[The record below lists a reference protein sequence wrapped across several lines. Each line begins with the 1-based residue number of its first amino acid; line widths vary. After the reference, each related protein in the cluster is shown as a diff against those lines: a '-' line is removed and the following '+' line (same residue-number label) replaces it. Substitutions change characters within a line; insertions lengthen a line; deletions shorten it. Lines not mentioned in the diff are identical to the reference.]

1 MNVFDLVAKISVD
14 DTKFKT
20 GLTKLRDELKSVGPQ
35 TGNMVQQVG
44 AKMQILGK
52 AFMPISMVAGAMLV
66 PAVKGAMDFE
76 DQIAKV
82 RTLIDETKYNTD
94 GLADM
99 FIKLSNESGRST
111 SELTEAGYQ
120 ALSAGVKFNQMNDF
134 LQTAVNLSKVGF
146 TETATAVDVLTTSIN
161 AYGDKALTAEE
172 YANRLVL
179 TQNKGKTTVDELA
192 ASMGRVIPTA
202 AGLGVSFDNLATAY
216 VALTSQ
222 GMSTRIST
230 TYLNA
235 LLQELGKT
243 GSTVSDVLYNQT
255 GKSFTE
261 LMNEGN
267 SLGDIISML
276 GLESAGLS
284 DKMKQLTDSG
294 IEPAEALEQLA
305 ASGDANAVAF
315 MNMFGSST
323 AASAALSLL
332 NYGADEF
339 NNTMNEMADSDSVM
353 AEALEKLNT
362 NGAKLRKTLNELKN
376 LFLVIGSNALDV
388 LAPAI
393 ESVGNFIGDLVV
405 KFTEAPKGVQKFISV
420 VLMIATAIGPVLLL
434 GGKLMTVFGGI
445 PSMFSGIGGAI
456 SSVVE
461 SFQILGMATIGPIL
475 AVVAAIAGIIAIL
488 VHAYNTNEEFRD
500 KVNAVWQHIKSKVM
514 EAIKTISSYWDFIS
528 GSMGDNWKK
537 VAADVMPIIDGLVQF
552 IDGAIQTIMPI
563 VSAVLDYI
571 QTYISTFISVI
582 TAIIQVGMALISG
595 DWDTAWQAIQNLVNK
610 VINGILN
617 IVSSTLNVI
626 GSVVQ
631 VAFNLMLSIIST
643 VLSSIWSVITSIWNG
658 ILTTISNVVNNIK
671 TSVQNKF
678 NSIKS
683 AISNVVNSIKTVVG
697 NAFNAAKTAMT
708 QPIETA
714 KNTIKGIVDKIKGL
728 FPISIT
734 KAFNLPKLPS
744 ISISQGKKKVGPV
757 EVPYPILS
765 WNAKAMASGLLLNGA
780 TIFGMNGNRLLGGGE
795 AGPELVVGKNNLM
808 RMISEAQGGGISD
821 EAMAS
826 MLQFMASNL
835 SEEAITRAFVKGAS
849 QIDWQLIINNREFG
863 RAVKAVSY

>member
-14 DTKFKT
+14 DSKFKT
-20 GLTKLRDELKSVGPQ
+20 GLTKLKDELKSVGPQ

-52 AFMPISMVAGAMLV
+52 AFMPVSMIAGAMLV

-82 RTLIDETKYNTD
+82 RTLVDETKYNTD
-94 GLADM
+94 GLADT

-111 SELTEAGYQ
+111 AELAEAGYQ
-120 ALSAGVKFNQMNDF
+120 ALSAGVKFDQMNDF

-255 GKSFTE
+255 GKSFTD

-294 IEPAEALEQLA
+294 MEPAEALEQLA

-339 NNTMNEMADSDSVM
+339 NNTMDEMADSDSVM

-362 NGAKLRKTLNELKN
+362 NGAKVRKTLNELKN
-376 LFLVIGSNALDV
+376 LFLVIGSSALEV
-388 LAPAI
+388 LSPAI
-393 ESVGNFIGDLVV
+393 ESAGKFIGDLVK
-405 KFTEAPKGVQKFISV
+405 KFTEAPKGVQKFVAV
-420 VLMIATAIGPVLLL
+420 VLMIVTAIGPVLLI
-434 GGKLMTVFGGI
+434 GGKLLIFFGGLPGKI
-445 PSMFSGIGGAI
+445 MGAIGTITSFGSSLMSIGGAI
-456 SSVVE
+456 ATA
-461 SFQILGMATIGPIL
+461 LGPVGLIIA
-475 AVVAAIAGIIAIL
+475 AVVAL
-488 VHAYNTNEEFRD
+488 VGYLIYAWNTNEEFR
-500 KVNAVWQHIKSKVM
+500 N
-514 EAIKTISSYWDFIS
+514 
-528 GSMGDNWKK
+528 
-537 VAADVMPIIDGLVQF
+537 
-552 IDGAIQTIMPI
+552 
-563 VSAVLDYI
+563 
-571 QTYISTFISVI
+571 SVI
-582 TAIIQVGMALISG
+582 EVWNNIKEAVGNAIDSVVEFVTNLYNSILTTFQNIDQGARDI
-595 DWDTAWQAIQNLVNK
+595 WQAILNFIANIWNTIVSTVTGIISGLVN
-610 VINGILN
+610 GI
-617 IVSSTLNVI
+617 STAWNTILTT
-626 GSVVQ
+626 
-631 VAFNLMLSIIST
+631 IST
-643 VLSSIWSVITSIWNG
+643 VLSTVWNVITSIWNG
-658 ILTTISNVVNNIK
+658 ILSTISSIISSILSVVSSIWNTILTTISNIVNNIK

-728 FPISIT
+728 FPINIL

-849 QIDWQLIINNREFG
+849 QIDWQLIVNNRELG
-863 RAVKAVSY
+863 RAVKAVI

>member
-52 AFMPISMVAGAMLV
+52 AFMPISMIAGAMLV
-66 PAVKGAMDFE
+66 PAVKGAME
-76 DQIAKV
+76 YEQQISKV
-82 RTLIDETKYNTD
+82 TTLLNDSQVDVK
-94 GLADM
+94 GLSKE
-99 FIKLSNESGRST
+99 FINLSNETGRST
-111 SELTEAGYQ
+111 EELTAAAYQ
-120 ALSAGVKFNQMNDF
+120 ALSAGRSYEELGEFVK
-134 LQTAVNLSKVGF
+134 TATNLSKAGF
-146 TETATAVDVLTTSIN
+146 TDTATSVDILTTVMN
-161 AYGDKALTAEE
+161 AYGEAAGTADEI
-172 YANRLVL
+172 ANKLVW

-192 ASMGRVIPTA
+192 KNMGRVIPTA
-202 AGLGVSFDNLATAY
+202 NAMNVSLDDLSVAYSILTAK
-216 VALTSQ
+216 
-222 GMSTRIST
+222 GISTRIAT
-230 TYLNA
+230 TDLNA
-235 LLQELGKT
+235 MFNELGNSGTNVGQILQEKT
-243 GSTVSDVLYNQT
+243 GM
-255 GKSFTE
+255 SFQD
-261 LMNEGN
+261 LMSNGY
-267 SLGDIISML
+267 SLGDVLKI
-276 GLESAGLS
+276 
-284 DKMKQLTDSG
+284 LTDYSDETG
-294 IEPAEALEQLA
+294 TSFNELWQ
-305 ASGDANAVAF
+305 
-315 MNMFGSST
+315 ST
-323 AASAALSLL
+323 TAGQAALSLTSESAEDYNAKMKDL
-332 NYGADEF
+332 QQS
-339 NNTMNEMADSDSVM
+339 NNVVEQTMARLETSSV
-353 AEALEKLNT
+353 
-362 NGAKLRKTLNELKN
+362 KLRKAWNNVKN
-376 LFLVIGSNALDV
+376 MFLTIGTVALDA
-388 LAPAI
+388 LAPAFDKI
-393 ESVGNFIGDLVV
+393 SEVV
-405 KFTEAPKGVQKFISV
+405 TKVTEKFMNAPEGVQKFV
-420 VLMIATAIGPVLLL
+420 AVLLLVATAIGPVLVI
-434 GGKLMTVFGGI
+434 GGKLASVFGGI
-445 PSMFSGIGGAI
+445 PSMFSGVSGAI

-475 AVVAAIAGIIAIL
+475 AVVAAVAGIIAIL
-488 VHAYNTNEEFRD
+488 VHAYNSNEEFRN
-500 KVNAVWQHIKSKVM
+500 KVNSAWENIKSKVTA
-514 EAIKTISSYWDFIS
+514 AINVLKTTWDKVSS
-528 GSMGDNWKK
+528 GMADNWQK
-537 VAADVMPIIDGLVQF
+537 VADRVMPIISALVSF
-552 IDGAIQTIMPI
+552 IDGIIQTLMPI
-563 VSAVLDYI
+563 ISAVIDYI
-571 QTYISTFISVI
+571 STYISTFISVI
-582 TAIIQVGMALISG
+582 TGIIQVGMAIISG
-595 DWDTAWQAIQNLVNK
+595 DWSAAWEAIKNLVST
-610 VINGILN
+610 VINGIVS

-626 GSVVQ
+626 GSVIQ
-631 VAFNLMLSIIST
+631 VAFNLVLSIIST
-643 VLSSIWSVITSIWNG
+643 VLSSIWNVITSVWNG
-658 ILTTISNVVNNIK
+658 ILTTIGSIVKSILYEVAEIWHTISTTISNIVNNIK

-728 FPISIT
+728 FPINIL

-849 QIDWQLIINNREFG
+849 QIDWQLIVNNREFG
-863 RAVKAVSY
+863 RAVKAVI

>member
-52 AFMPISMVAGAMLV
+52 AFMPVSMIAGAMLV

-82 RTLIDETKYNTD
+82 RTLVDETKYNTD
-94 GLADM
+94 GLADT

-111 SELTEAGYQ
+111 AELAEAGYQ
-120 ALSAGVKFNQMNDF
+120 ALSAGVKFDQMNDF

-267 SLGDIISML
+267 SLGDIVSML
-276 GLESAGLS
+276 GIESAGLS
-284 DKMKQLTDSG
+284 DRLKQLTDSG
-294 IEPAEALEQLA
+294 MEPAEALEQLA
-305 ASGDANAVAF
+305 ASGDADAVAF

-339 NNTMNEMADSDSVM
+339 NNTMDEMADSDSVM
-353 AEALEKLNT
+353 ADALEKLNT
-362 NGAKLRKTLNELKN
+362 NGAKVRKTLNELKN

-393 ESVGNFIGDLVV
+393 ESAGNFIGDLVK
-405 KFTEAPKGVQKFISV
+405 KFTEAPKGVQKFVSV
-420 VLMIATAIGPVLLL
+420 VLMIVTAIGPVLFI
-434 GGKLMTVFGGI
+434 GGKLLVFFGGLPAKI
-445 PSMFSGIGGAI
+445 MGAIGTITSFGSSIMSIGGAI
-456 SSVVE
+456 AAA
-461 SFQILGMATIGPIL
+461 LGPVGLIIA
-475 AVVAAIAGIIAIL
+475 AVVALAGYLIYAW
-488 VHAYNTNEEFRD
+488 NTNEEFRNSVIEVWNNI
-500 KVNAVWQHIKSKVM
+500 KEAVGNAIDSVVEFVTNLYNSILTTFQNIDQGARDIWQ
-514 EAIKTISSYWDFIS
+514 
-528 GSMGDNWKK
+528 
-537 VAADVMPIIDGLVQF
+537 
-552 IDGAIQTIMPI
+552 
-563 VSAVLDYI
+563 AVLDFI
-571 QTYISTFISVI
+571 ANIWNTIVSTVTGIISGLVNGIST
-582 TAIIQVGMALISG
+582 
-595 DWDTAWQAIQNLVNK
+595 AWNT
-610 VINGILN
+610 IL
-617 IVSSTLNVI
+617 TT
-626 GSVVQ
+626 
-631 VAFNLMLSIIST
+631 IST
-643 VLSSIWSVITSIWNG
+643 VLTNIWTFITNVWNG
-658 ILTTISNVVNNIK
+658 ILTTIGSIVKSILLEVSAIWHTISTTISDIVNNIK

-728 FPISIT
+728 FPINIL

-849 QIDWQLIINNREFG
+849 QIDWQLIVNNREFG
-863 RAVKAVSY
+863 RAVKAVI

>member
-52 AFMPISMVAGAMLV
+52 AFMPVSMIAGAMLV

-82 RTLIDETKYNTD
+82 RTLVDETKYNTD
-94 GLADM
+94 GLADT

-111 SELTEAGYQ
+111 AELAEAGYQ
-120 ALSAGVKFNQMNDF
+120 ALSAGVKFDQMNDF

-255 GKSFTE
+255 GKSFTD

-294 IEPAEALEQLA
+294 MEPAEALEQLA
-305 ASGDANAVAF
+305 ASGDADAVAF

-339 NNTMNEMADSDSVM
+339 NNTMDEMADSDSVM
-353 AEALEKLNT
+353 ADALEKLNT
-362 NGAKLRKTLNELKN
+362 NGAKVRKTLNELKN

-393 ESVGNFIGDLVV
+393 ESAGNFIGDLVK
-405 KFTEAPKGVQKFISV
+405 KFTEAPKGVQKFVSV
-420 VLMIATAIGPVLLL
+420 VLMIVTAIGPVLLI
-434 GGKLMTVFGGI
+434 GGKLLVFFGGLPGKI
-445 PSMFSGIGGAI
+445 MGAIGTITSFGSSLMSIGGAI
-456 SSVVE
+456 ATA
-461 SFQILGMATIGPIL
+461 LGPVGLIIA
-475 AVVAAIAGIIAIL
+475 AVVAL
-488 VHAYNTNEEFRD
+488 VGYLIYAWNTNEEFRNSVIEVWNNI
-500 KVNAVWQHIKSKVM
+500 KEAVGNAIDSVVEFVTNLYNSILTTFQNIDQGARDIWQAVLNFI
-514 EAIKTISSYWDFIS
+514 ANIWNTIVSTVTGIIS
-528 GSMGDNWKK
+528 G
-537 VAADVMPIIDGLVQF
+537 
-552 IDGAIQTIMPI
+552 
-563 VSAVLDYI
+563 
-571 QTYISTFISVI
+571 
-582 TAIIQVGMALISG
+582 
-595 DWDTAWQAIQNLVNK
+595 LVN
-610 VINGILN
+610 GISNAWNTIL
-617 IVSSTLNVI
+617 TT
-626 GSVVQ
+626 
-631 VAFNLMLSIIST
+631 IST
-643 VLSSIWSVITSIWNG
+643 VLTNIWTFITNVWNG
-658 ILTTISNVVNNIK
+658 ILTTIGSIVKSILLEVSAIWHTISTTISDVVNNIK

-728 FPISIT
+728 FPINIL

-808 RMISEAQGGGISD
+808 RMIREAQGGGISD

-849 QIDWQLIINNREFG
+849 QIDWQLIVNNREFG
-863 RAVKAVSY
+863 RAVKAVI

>member
-52 AFMPISMVAGAMLV
+52 AFMPISMIAGAMLV
-66 PAVKGAMDFE
+66 PAVKGAME
-76 DQIAKV
+76 YEQQISKV
-82 RTLIDETKYNTD
+82 TTLLNDSQVDVK
-94 GLADM
+94 GLSKE
-99 FIKLSNESGRST
+99 FINLSNETGRST
-111 SELTEAGYQ
+111 EELTAAAYQ
-120 ALSAGVKFNQMNDF
+120 ALSAGRSYEELGEFVK
-134 LQTAVNLSKVGF
+134 TATNLSKAGF
-146 TETATAVDVLTTSIN
+146 TDTATSVDILTTVMN
-161 AYGDKALTAEE
+161 AYGEAAGTADEI
-172 YANRLVL
+172 ANKLVW

-192 ASMGRVIPTA
+192 KNMGRVIPTA
-202 AGLGVSFDNLATAY
+202 NAMNVSLDDLSVAYSILTAK
-216 VALTSQ
+216 
-222 GMSTRIST
+222 GISTRIAT
-230 TYLNA
+230 TDLNA
-235 LLQELGKT
+235 MFNELGNSGTNVGQILQEKT
-243 GSTVSDVLYNQT
+243 GM
-255 GKSFTE
+255 SFQD
-261 LMNEGN
+261 LMSNGY
-267 SLGDIISML
+267 SLGDVLKI
-276 GLESAGLS
+276 
-284 DKMKQLTDSG
+284 LTDYSDETG
-294 IEPAEALEQLA
+294 TSFNELWQ
-305 ASGDANAVAF
+305 
-315 MNMFGSST
+315 ST
-323 AASAALSLL
+323 TAGQAALSLTSESAEDYNAKMKDL
-332 NYGADEF
+332 QQS
-339 NNTMNEMADSDSVM
+339 NNVVEQTMARLETSSV
-353 AEALEKLNT
+353 
-362 NGAKLRKTLNELKN
+362 KLRKAWNNVKN
-376 LFLVIGSNALDV
+376 MFLTIGTVALDA
-388 LAPAI
+388 LAPAFDKI
-393 ESVGNFIGDLVV
+393 SEVV
-405 KFTEAPKGVQKFISV
+405 TKVTEKFMNAPEGVQKFV
-420 VLMIATAIGPVLLL
+420 AVLLLVATAIGPVLVI
-434 GGKLMTVFGGI
+434 GGKLASVFGGI
-445 PSMFSGIGGAI
+445 PSMFSGVSGAI

-475 AVVAAIAGIIAIL
+475 AVVAAVAGIIAIL
-488 VHAYNTNEEFRD
+488 VHAYNSNEEFRNKVNSAWENIKGKVTAAINVLKTTWD
-500 KVNAVWQHIKSKVM
+500 KV
-514 EAIKTISSYWDFIS
+514 SS
-528 GSMGDNWKK
+528 GMADNWQK
-537 VAADVMPIIDGLVQF
+537 VADRVMPIISALVSF
-552 IDGAIQTIMPI
+552 IDGIIQTLMPI
-563 VSAVLDYI
+563 ISAVIDYI
-571 QTYISTFISVI
+571 STYISTFISVI
-582 TAIIQVGMALISG
+582 TGIIQVGMAIISG
-595 DWDTAWQAIQNLVNK
+595 DWSAAWEAIKNLVST
-610 VINGILN
+610 VINGIVS

-626 GSVVQ
+626 GSVIQ
-631 VAFNLMLSIIST
+631 VAFNLVLSIIST
-643 VLSSIWSVITSIWNG
+643 VLSSIWNVITSVWNG
-658 ILTTISNVVNNIK
+658 ILTTIGSIVKSILYEVAEIWHTISTTISNIVNNIK

-728 FPISIT
+728 FPINIL

-849 QIDWQLIINNREFG
+849 QIDWQLIVNNREFG
-863 RAVKAVSY
+863 RAVKAVI